1 MQEQYQIG
9 IPACFTSGHDKLSGD
24 DPATVTRSGQSVFMS
39 VYRTKLADQCR
50 FITIT
55 WCKNLLLHGL
65 SVSVEGS
72 SSEGGDCQYTCKV
85 ELKPW
90 YFWRKQGSKRF
101 VVDGKG
107 VDIFWDL
114 KAAKFNGETEPSS
127 DYYVAVVCDEEVVL
141 LLGDLRKDAY
151 RKTGCRPALIDPI
164 LVSRKEHVFGKKKF
178 CTRIKFHEKGR
189 FHEISIECK
198 NRGSASSGSNVVNGS
213 TSSCVNEVEPEM
225 EIRIDGHL
233 VIHVKHLQWKFRGN
247 ESINLHKLRVEVYW
261 DVHDWLFSPGLR
273 HALFIFKPVMLS
285 TTSLSSL
292 STSSSSP
299 PLSSSTSTTPL
310 SSQTGGSGSLEG
322 LSSAGGSSDFC
333 LFLYAWK
340 VE

>member
-1 MQEQYQIG
+1 MQDHPIG
-9 IPACFTSGHDKLSGD
+9 IPACFTSSDKQTD

-39 VYRTKLADQCR
+39 VYRTKIADQCR
-50 FITIT
+50 LITVT

-65 SVSVEGS
+65 SVSVEGP
-72 SSEGGDCQYTCKV
+72 EGESQYTCKV

-101 VVDGKG
+101 IVDGKA
-107 VDIFWDL
+107 VDILWDL
-114 KAAKFNGETEPSS
+114 KAAKFNGETEPNSE
-127 DYYVAVVCDEEVVL
+127 YYVAVVCDEEVVL

-164 LVSRKEHVFGKKKF
+164 LVSRKEHIFGKKKF
-178 CTRIKFHEKGR
+178 STRVKFHEKGR

-198 NRGSASSGSNVVNGS
+198 NRNTSWNVSNGS
-213 TSSCVNEVEPEM
+213 SIDRVEPEM
-225 EIRIDGHL
+225 EIRVDGHL
-233 VIHVKHLQWKFRGN
+233 VIYVKHLQWKFRGN
-247 ESINLHKLRVEVYW
+247 ESIQFNKLRVEVYW

-273 HALFIFKPVMLS
+273 HALFIFKPIIMS
-285 TTSLSSL
+285 STSLSS
-292 STSSSSP
+292 SP
-299 PLSSSTSTTPL
+299 PTLSSLTSTPM

-322 LSSAGGSSDFC
+322 VNAGGSSDFC
-333 LFLYAWK
+333 LFVYAWK